1 MNKQYYAMMEEDY
14 DSQEGNFIRSSVT
27 KSYNSEN
34 EYGKRKEK
42 RDTLALNRQR
52 NAKRGNWE

>member
-1 MNKQYYAMMEEDY
+1 MNKQYYAMMDEDY

-52 NAKRGNWE
+52 NAKRGTWE

>member
-1 MNKQYYAMMEEDY
+1 MNKQYYAMMDEDY
-14 DSQEGNFIRSSVT
+14 DSQEGSFIRSSVT
-27 KSYNSEN
+27 RPYNSEN

-52 NAKRGNWE
+52 NAKRNTWE